1 MRHWDGAWHNT
12 NSSMEGTA
20 IARQLKSGDRF
31 FRGKTVRLLSEN
43 NEQLG
48 LMSYEAA
55 LDKAAAAGLDLVE
68 VAGKAEPPVVRI
80 MDYGKYLYQESRRQR
95 EAKKNQVQQKVKEV
109 KIHPSTD
116 TNDLATKAR
125 QAIEF
130 LKKGDKVKVIM
141 FFRGREMAHQEI
153 GEQLLQTMLDKLSEV
168 SVLEGPPKLIGRQ
181 IIASVAPKPAGP
193 APKQP
198 KAPRPAAK
206 GEDDASAKE

>member
-1 MRHWDGAWHNT
+1 M
-12 NSSMEGTA
+12 
-20 IARQLKSGDRF
+20 
-31 FRGKTVRLLSEN
+31 
-43 NEQLG
+43 
-48 LMSYEAA
+48 MSFEEA
-55 LDKAAAAGLDLVE
+55 LDKANDAGLDLVE
-68 VAGKAEPPVVRI
+68 LASKADPPVVRI

-153 GEQLLQTMLDKLSEV
+153 GEQLLATMLEKLSDV

-181 IIASVAPKPAGP
+181 IIASVAPKTTGAANK

-198 KAPRPAAK
+198 KPPK
-206 GEDDASAKE
+206 QTTETTDSE

>member
-1 MRHWDGAWHNT
+1 M
-12 NSSMEGTA
+12 SPFCMEDTA

-48 LMSYEAA
+48 MMTFEEALERA
-55 LDKAAAAGLDLVE
+55 NAAGLDLVE
-68 VAGKAEPPVVRI
+68 MASKVEPPVVRI
-80 MDYGKYLYQESRRQR
+80 MDFGKYMYQESRKQR

-109 KIHPSTD
+109 KLHPSTD
-116 TNDLATKAR
+116 TNDLATKVR

-153 GEQLLQTMLDKLSEV
+153 GEQLLATMIEKLSEV
-168 SVLEGPPKLIGRQ
+168 SVVDAPAKLIGRQ
-181 IIASVAPKPAGP
+181 IIATLAPKPANASSKSSKP
-193 APKQP
+193 A
-198 KAPRPAAK
+198 KAADKAAPAA
-206 GEDDASAKE
+206 GEKPAQA